1 MTFTLLSH
9 QWRAFWR
16 SRSAGKNLAVQ
27 IFIGFL
33 ALYLLASA
41 LLLGLSLEHFLPKF
55 FPGQDIIRVFCG
67 LILYYF
73 SIDVLM
79 RFMLQELPILSI
91 LPYLAQ
97 NIRRSQL
104 VRFLN
109 IRSLFHFLQ
118 PAAAV
123 YLHSLYRYCHRR
135 HAHGPLVATCFIIS
149 HPLHHPFQ
157 SFSDPICQA

>member
-1 MTFTLLSH
+1 MITLLSH

-33 ALYLLASA
+33 VLYLSASA
-41 LLLGLSLEHFLPKF
+41 LLLGLSLEYFLPKF
-55 FPGQDIIRVFCG
+55 FPGQDITRTFCG

-73 SIDVLM
+73 AIDILA
-79 RFMLQELPILSI
+79 RFQLQELPVLSVQ
-91 LPYLAQ
+91 PYLGQ

-109 IRSLFHFLQ
+109 VRSLFYFLNLL
-118 PAAAV
+118 PLFIFIPFIVAV
-123 YLHSLYRYCHRR
+123 IGG
-135 HAHGPLVATCFIIS
+135 AH
-149 HPLHHPFQ
+149 
-157 SFSDPICQA
+157 